1 MIGNFAQI
9 SPPKKKVVIKSFF
22 YACQSF
28 LKSKPSI
35 SLAQQPKFLF
45 ILANKNTDA
54 KCSKHP
60 TLFTS
65 VRQNTS
71 SPLKNSYKIS
81 ASCYRKCVVKLN
93 VNSTLIYK
101 RKL

>member
-9 SPPKKKVVIKSFF
+9 SPPPQKKSSNKVIF

-28 LKSKPSI
+28 LKSKPSL

-71 SPLKNSYKIS
+71 SLSITHI
-81 ASCYRKCVVKLN
+81 KLLHDVF
-93 VNSTLIYK
+93 VNT
-101 RKL
+101 